1 MAHFAYIHG
10 ATAADWPIGTVVTP
24 QNFADFD
31 SGRFRS
37 INGDEGGSWAPSS
50 VITIGGSGM
59 SLTGNFVTAGN
70 TTIGN
75 ATTGSLIVKQS
86 TQFDCDVV
94 IGIGGANTLIVNA
107 PTSRFNGDVTL
118 GSDSADTL
126 TIEATPTVNADLL
139 CTAKATIR
147 GNTTI
152 GLSTTNLFHVLSTST
167 LDLAYISDSYLG
179 YTPGTGGC
187 ATLAGDLISA
197 VGGGRIALS
206 TVVVPD
212 ADYASSYA
220 HNYIYNSV
228 TDNRNL
234 TLTIASP
241 RVGTEFWVHIIGTD
255 GSGNVTLI
263 INGVT
268 YGTTVGTSTQ
278 LNAKV
283 VYTGSTWHIVTF

>member
-75 ATTGSLIVKQS
+75 ATTGLCLVKQS

-118 GSDSADTL
+118 GSDSTDDL
-126 TIEATPTVNADLL
+126 IIEST
-139 CTAKATIR
+139 
-147 GNTTI
+147 TTI
-152 GLSTTNLFHVLSTST
+152 TAPLLSTST
-167 LDLAYISDSYLG
+167 AAVRGNTLFGLGPSDTCHIRATATIDVANITNSYLG
-179 YTPGTGGC
+179 NAPGTGGG
-187 ATLAGDLISA
+187 AVLSGDLIS
-197 VGGGRIALS
+197 VVDGGRVALS
-206 TVVVPD
+206 TVVLPD
-212 ADYASSYA
+212 ADYYSGYA

-228 TDNRNL
+228 TYNRNL

-241 RVGTEFWVHIIGTD
+241 RVGTEFWVHIMGTD

-268 YGTTVGTSTQ
+268 YGTTIGSSTQ
-278 LNAKV
+278 LNAKA
-283 VYTGSTWHIVTF
+283 VYTGAVWHIVTF